1 MRKKDI
7 LELKK
12 RLKKDHCTF
21 TKMCG
26 CYVTGEKHIIL
37 KFRETFLNLDEDEYF
52 KYLEIAK
59 KVLSGTIGN
68 NILELNFPTN
78 EDLIN
83 EKQISLMQ
91 LKKSQLKDDAIL
103 DNFYESIID
112 SYEYTGNFLI
122 LVFHDAYDV
131 ITKTSDNAKL
141 DESEEVYEYVLCAIC
156 PVSLSAPGLRYFEEE
171 NKIKARIRDWVVEAP
186 TNGFV
191 FPAFIDRS
199 SDVNSIMYYTKN
211 PKDTHPELMEN
222 ALGCYSK
229 QTATI
234 QKETFQS
241 IIKDSFSADETKAEK
256 IFMEVQE
263 NLNTMIDEYNEIY
276 DDTDSEPISLTKKDI
291 QNLLIE
297 SGVPEEITAKIERSY
312 LENFGD
318 DLPLVEHLIDPK
330 ILKANE
336 QRKKEEHLQKQ
347 VEILQTRLEQVKQ
360 EAVVD
365 NESNLSTEVNT
376 DNVALDETSK
386 SDLEE
391 ISETNLEEDSKTNS
405 KEASESDSEQGLESN
420 LEKTLEIDLKET
432 LETGLDEALDTN
444 SEDNEVTPNYDVI
457 LQVKPEKIPQ
467 IKSQIIDGQKCIVI
481 PINEDE
487 QTTVNGLNDLI

>member
-12 RLKKDHCTF
+12 RLKKDYCTF

-26 CYVTGEKHIIL
+26 CYVNGEKHVIL

-68 NILELNFPTN
+68 NLLELNFPIN
-78 EDLIN
+78 DDLVN

-91 LKKSQLKDDAIL
+91 LKSSQLKDDTLL
-103 DNFYESIID
+103 DSFYDSIID
-112 SYEYTGNFLI
+112 NYDYTGNFLI
-122 LVFHDAYDV
+122 LIFHDAYDV
-131 ITKTSDNAKL
+131 ITKTKDNAKL

-156 PVSLSAPGLRYFEEE
+156 PVSLSEPGLRYFDEE
-171 NKIKARIRDWVVEAP
+171 NKIKARIRDWVVEPP

-191 FPAFIDRS
+191 FPAFINRS

-211 PKDTHPELMEN
+211 AKDTHPELMEN
-222 ALGCYSK
+222 ALGCDSK

-241 IIKDSFSADETKAEK
+241 IIKDSFGSDEKKAEK

-263 NLNTMIDEYNEIY
+263 NLNNMIDEYKAIY
-276 DDTDSEPISLTKKDI
+276 EDVDSEPITLKKDDI
-291 QNLLIE
+291 QNILIE
-297 SGVPEEITAKIERSY
+297 SGIPEEVTTKIEKSY
-312 LENFGD
+312 EEIFGD
-318 DLPLVEHLIDPK
+318 DLPLAENLIDSK
-330 ILKANE
+330 VLKANE
-336 QRKKEEHLQKQ
+336 QIKREKHLQKQ
-347 VEILQTRLEQVKQ
+347 VEILQNRLEEVKQ
-360 EAVVD
+360 EAAVD
-365 NESNLSTEVNT
+365 
-376 DNVALDETSK
+376 K
-386 SDLEE
+386 E
-391 ISETNLEEDSKTNS
+391 ISESNADDIKNTKENLSDEKDNLASEDYTEIDL
-405 KEASESDSEQGLESN
+405 KEASESDLE
-420 LEKTLEIDLKET
+420 E
-432 LETGLDEALDTN
+432 
-444 SEDNEVTPNYDVI
+444 SEDKNIEANYDVI

-481 PINEDE
+481 PIDENE
-487 QTTVNGLNDLI
+487 QTAINGLDDII

>member
-7 LELKK
+7 LELKR

-26 CYVTGEKHIIL
+26 CYVNGEKHVIL

-68 NILELNFPTN
+68 NILELNFPAN

-83 EKQISLMQ
+83 ERQISLMQ
-91 LKKSQLKDDAIL
+91 LKNSQLRDDTLL
-103 DNFYESIID
+103 DNFYDSIID
-112 SYEYTGNFLI
+112 NYDYTGNFLI
-122 LVFHDAYDV
+122 LIFHDAYDV
-131 ITKTSDNAKL
+131 ITKTKDNAKI
-141 DESEEVYEYVLCAIC
+141 DESEEVYEYLLCAIC
-156 PVSLSAPGLRYFEEE
+156 PVSLSEPGLRYFEED

-211 PKDTHPELMEN
+211 TKDTHPELMEN

-241 IIKDSFSADETKAEK
+241 IIKDTFSTDEKEAEK

-263 NLNTMIDEYNEIY
+263 NLNNMLDEYNAIY
-276 DDTDSEPISLTKKDI
+276 DDTDAEPISLTKDDI
-291 QNLLIE
+291 QSLLIE
-297 SGVPEEITAKIERSY
+297 SGVPEELTTKIEKSY
-312 LENFGD
+312 VDTFGD
-318 DLPLVEHLIDPK
+318 ELPLVENLIDAK
-330 ILKANE
+330 TLKANE
-336 QRKKEEHLQKQ
+336 QIKREKHLEKQ
-347 VEILQTRLEQVKQ
+347 VEILQNRLEQVKQ
-360 EAVVD
+360 ESAVD
-365 NESNLSTEVNT
+365 NETPLSTENNEASLVNNIDNLEVNNDTT
-376 DNVALDETSK
+376 DLDKESINNII
-386 SDLEE
+386 SLEE
-391 ISETNLEEDSKTNS
+391 NSDTDSK
-405 KEASESDSEQGLESN
+405 EDLESN
-420 LEKTLEIDLKET
+420 IKNVDDTDLDDNDTTL
-432 LETGLDEALDTN
+432 
-444 SEDNEVTPNYDVI
+444 NYDVI
-457 LQVKPEKIPQ
+457 LQVRPEKIPQ

-487 QTTVNGLNDLI
+487 QTTVNGLDDLI

>member
-7 LELKK
+7 LELKR

-26 CYVTGEKHIIL
+26 CYVNGEKHVIL

-78 EDLIN
+78 EDLVN
-83 EKQISLMQ
+83 ERQISLMQ
-91 LKKSQLKDDAIL
+91 LKNSQLRDDTLL
-103 DNFYESIID
+103 DNFYDSIID
-112 SYEYTGNFLI
+112 NYDYTGNFLI
-122 LVFHDAYDV
+122 LIFHDAYDV
-131 ITKTSDNAKL
+131 ITKTKDNAKI

-156 PVSLSAPGLRYFEEE
+156 PVSLSEPGLRYFEED

-211 PKDTHPELMEN
+211 TKDTHPELMEN

-241 IIKDSFSADETKAEK
+241 IIKDTFSTDEKKAEK

-263 NLNTMIDEYNEIY
+263 NLNNMLDEYNAIY
-276 DDTDSEPISLTKKDI
+276 DDTDAEPISLTKDDI
-291 QNLLIE
+291 QSLLIE
-297 SGVPEEITAKIERSY
+297 SGVPEELTTKIEKSY
-312 LENFGD
+312 VDTFGD
-318 DLPLVEHLIDPK
+318 ELPLVENLIDAK
-330 ILKANE
+330 TLKANE
-336 QRKKEEHLQKQ
+336 QVKREKHLEKQ

-360 EAVVD
+360 EAAVD
-365 NESNLSTEVNT
+365 NETPLSTENNEASLVNNI
-376 DNVALDETSK
+376 DNLEVNNDATNLDKESINNNI
-386 SDLEE
+386 SLEE
-391 ISETNLEEDSKTNS
+391 NSDTDSK
-405 KEASESDSEQGLESN
+405 EDLESN
-420 LEKTLEIDLKET
+420 IKNVDDTDLDDNDTTLD
-432 LETGLDEALDTN
+432 
-444 SEDNEVTPNYDVI
+444 YDVI

-487 QTTVNGLNDLI
+487 QTTVNGLDDLI

>member
-12 RLKKDHCTF
+12 RLKKDYCTF

-26 CYVTGEKHIIL
+26 CYVNGEKHIIL

-68 NILELNFPTN
+68 NILELNFPIN
-78 EDLIN
+78 DDLIN

-91 LKKSQLKDDAIL
+91 LKNSQLKDDTLL
-103 DNFYESIID
+103 DNFYDSIID
-112 SYEYTGNFLI
+112 NYDYTGNFLI
-122 LVFHDAYDV
+122 LIFHDAYDV
-131 ITKTSDNAKL
+131 ITKTKDNAKL

-156 PVSLSAPGLRYFEEE
+156 PVSLSEPGLRYFEEE

-191 FPAFIDRS
+191 FPAFINRS

-211 PKDTHPELMEN
+211 AKDTHPELMEN
-222 ALGCYSK
+222 ALGCDSK

-241 IIKDSFSADETKAEK
+241 IIKDSFGADEKKAEK

-263 NLNTMIDEYNEIY
+263 NLNNMIDEYKAIY
-276 DDTDSEPISLTKKDI
+276 DDIDSEPITLKKDDI
-291 QNLLIE
+291 QSILIE
-297 SGVPEEITAKIERSY
+297 SGIPEEVTTQIEKSY
-312 LENFGD
+312 EEIFGD
-318 DLPLVEHLIDPK
+318 DLPLAENLIDSK
-330 ILKANE
+330 VLKANE
-336 QRKKEEHLQKQ
+336 QIKREKHLQKQ
-347 VEILQTRLEQVKQ
+347 VEILQNRLEEVKQ
-360 EAVVD
+360 EAAVD
-365 NESNLSTEVNT
+365 
-376 DNVALDETSK
+376 K
-386 SDLEE
+386 E
-391 ISETNLEEDSKTNS
+391 ISESNSDNIESTNENLSDENDNL
-405 KEASESDSEQGLESN
+405 ASEDYP
-420 LEKTLEIDLKET
+420 EIDLKET
-432 LETGLDEALDTN
+432 SESASEE
-444 SEDNEVTPNYDVI
+444 SEDKNIEANYDVI

-481 PINEDE
+481 PINENE
-487 QTTVNGLNDLI
+487 QTTVNGLDDLI

>member
-26 CYVTGEKHIIL
+26 CYVNGEKHVIL

-68 NILELNFPTN
+68 NLLELNFPIN
-78 EDLIN
+78 DDLVN

-91 LKKSQLKDDAIL
+91 LKSSQLKDDIL
-103 DNFYESIID
+103 LDSFYDSIID
-112 SYEYTGNFLI
+112 NYDYTGNFLI
-122 LVFHDAYDV
+122 LIFHDAYDV
-131 ITKTSDNAKL
+131 ITKTKDNAKL

-156 PVSLSAPGLRYFEEE
+156 PVSLSEPGLRYFDEE

-191 FPAFIDRS
+191 FPAFINRS

-211 PKDTHPELMEN
+211 AKDTHPELMEN
-222 ALGCYSK
+222 ALGCDSK

-241 IIKDSFSADETKAEK
+241 IIKDSFGADEKKAEK

-263 NLNTMIDEYNEIY
+263 NLNNMIDEYKAIY
-276 DDTDSEPISLTKKDI
+276 EDVDSEPITLKKDDI
-291 QNLLIE
+291 QSILIE
-297 SGVPEEITAKIERSY
+297 SGIPEEVTTKIEKSY
-312 LENFGD
+312 EEIFGD
-318 DLPLVEHLIDPK
+318 DLPLAENLIDSK
-330 ILKANE
+330 ALKANE
-336 QRKKEEHLQKQ
+336 QIKREKHLQKQ
-347 VEILQTRLEQVKQ
+347 VEILQNRLEEVKQ
-360 EAVVD
+360 EAAVD
-365 NESNLSTEVNT
+365 
-376 DNVALDETSK
+376 K
-386 SDLEE
+386 E
-391 ISETNLEEDSKTNS
+391 ISESNADDIENTNENLSDEKNNLASEDYPETDLKDSL
-405 KEASESDSEQGLESN
+405 ESDSEE
-420 LEKTLEIDLKET
+420 
-432 LETGLDEALDTN
+432 
-444 SEDNEVTPNYDVI
+444 SEDKNIEANYDVI

-481 PINEDE
+481 PINENE
-487 QTTVNGLNDLI
+487 QTTVNGLDDII

>member
-12 RLKKDHCTF
+12 RFKKDYCTF

-68 NILELNFPTN
+68 NILELNFPIN

-91 LKKSQLKDDAIL
+91 LKNSQLKDDTLL
-103 DNFYESIID
+103 DDFYDSIID
-112 SYEYTGNFLI
+112 NYDYTGNFLI
-122 LVFHDAYDV
+122 LIFHDAYDV
-131 ITKTSDNAKL
+131 ITKTKDNSKL

-156 PVSLSAPGLRYFEEE
+156 PVSLSDPGLRYFEEE
-171 NKIKARIRDWVVEAP
+171 NKIKARIRDWVVEPP

-191 FPAFIDRS
+191 FPAFINRS

-211 PKDTHPELMEN
+211 AKDTHPELMEN

-234 QKETFQS
+234 QKEAFQS
-241 IIKDSFSADETKAEK
+241 IIKDSLSVDEKKADK

-263 NLNTMIDEYNEIY
+263 NLNNMIDEYNSIY
-276 DDTDSEPISLTKKDI
+276 DDVDSEPITLTKSDI

-297 SGVPEEITAKIERSY
+297 SGVPEEITTKVEKSY
-312 LENFGD
+312 VEAFGD
-318 DLPLVEHLIDPK
+318 DLPLAENLIDSK
-330 ILKANE
+330 VLKVNE
-336 QRKKEEHLQKQ
+336 QRKREEHLQKQ
-347 VEILQTRLEQVKQ
+347 VEILQTRLDQVKQ
-360 EAVVD
+360 EVAVD
-365 NESNLSTEVNT
+365 NETNLNTEVND
-376 DNVALDETSK
+376 DNMNLEEAIKT
-386 SDLEE
+386 DLEE
-391 ISETNLEEDSKTNS
+391 KLENNLEEP
-405 KEASESDSEQGLESN
+405 Q
-420 LEKTLEIDLKET
+420 
-432 LETGLDEALDTN
+432 DTN
-444 SEDNEVTPNYDVI
+444 TEDINITSNYDVI

-481 PINEDE
+481 PINENE
-487 QTTVNGLNDLI
+487 QTTVNGQDDLV

>member
-1 MRKKDI
+1 
-7 LELKK
+7 
-12 RLKKDHCTF
+12 
-21 TKMCG
+21 
-26 CYVTGEKHIIL
+26 
-37 KFRETFLNLDEDEYF
+37 
-52 KYLEIAK
+52 
-59 KVLSGTIGN
+59 
-68 NILELNFPTN
+68 
-78 EDLIN
+78 
-83 EKQISLMQ
+83 
-91 LKKSQLKDDAIL
+91 
-103 DNFYESIID
+103 
-112 SYEYTGNFLI
+112 
-122 LVFHDAYDV
+122 
-131 ITKTSDNAKL
+131 
-141 DESEEVYEYVLCAIC
+141 
-156 PVSLSAPGLRYFEEE
+156 
-171 NKIKARIRDWVVEAP
+171 
-186 TNGFV
+186 
-191 FPAFIDRS
+191 
-199 SDVNSIMYYTKN
+199 
-211 PKDTHPELMEN
+211 MEN

-318 DLPLVEHLIDPK
+318 YLPLAEHLIDPK

-360 EAVVD
+360 EAAVD
-365 NESNLSTEVNT
+365 NEANLSTGVNT
-376 DNVALDETSK
+376 DNAYLDETSK

-391 ISETNLEEDSKTNS
+391 TSETNLEEDSKTNLQ
-405 KEASESDSEQGLESN
+405 ETSESDSEQALETN
-420 LEKTLEIDLKET
+420 LEET

-481 PINEDE
+481 PINEDK

>member
-7 LELKK
+7 LELKR
-12 RLKKDHCTF
+12 RLKKDYCTF

-26 CYVTGEKHIIL
+26 CYVNGEKHVIL
-37 KFRETFLNLDEDEYF
+37 KFRETFLNLEEDDYF

-68 NILELNFPTN
+68 NILKLNFPTN

-83 EKQISLMQ
+83 EKQLSLMQ
-91 LKKSQLKDDAIL
+91 LKNSQLKDDDLL
-103 DNFYESIID
+103 DDFYESIINNYD
-112 SYEYTGNFLI
+112 YTGNFLI

-131 ITKTSDNAKL
+131 ITKTKDNIKI

-171 NKIKARIRDWVVEAP
+171 NTIKARIRDWVVEAP
-186 TNGFV
+186 SNGFV

-211 PKDTHPELMEN
+211 PKDTHPELMEY

-234 QKETFQS
+234 QKETFQA
-241 IIKDSFSADETKAEK
+241 IIKDSFSADEKKADK
-256 IFMEVQE
+256 IFMDVQE
-263 NLNTMIDEYNEIY
+263 NLNTMIEEYKAIY
-276 DDTDSEPISLTKKDI
+276 DDTDPEPITLTKDAI

-297 SGVPEEITAKIERSY
+297 SGIPEEIAPKIEKSY
-312 LENFGD
+312 VENFGD
-318 DLPLVEHLIDPK
+318 DIPLAENLIDAK
-330 ILKANE
+330 ALKANE
-336 QRKKEEHLQKQ
+336 QRRKEEHLQKQ

-360 EAVVD
+360 EAAID
-365 NESNLSTEVNT
+365 NETSLSTKIDDDMILEE
-376 DNVALDETSK
+376 ASET
-386 SDLEE
+386 DLEE
-391 ISETNLEEDSKTNS
+391 VQDTNL
-405 KEASESDSEQGLESN
+405 
-420 LEKTLEIDLKET
+420 
-432 LETGLDEALDTN
+432 
-444 SEDNEVTPNYDVI
+444 EDNEVNPNYDVI

-481 PINEDE
+481 PINENE
-487 QTTVNGLNDLI
+487 QTTVNGLDDLI